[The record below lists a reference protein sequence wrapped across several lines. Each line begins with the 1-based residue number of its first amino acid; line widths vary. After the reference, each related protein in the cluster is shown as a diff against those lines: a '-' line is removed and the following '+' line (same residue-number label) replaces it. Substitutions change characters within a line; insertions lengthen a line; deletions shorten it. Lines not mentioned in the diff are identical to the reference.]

1 MNLEKLSAIAAN
13 LPDAYKANANDLIT
27 RMGEVIEGIGDRD
40 VTWRPQTLKLV
51 QAMSDRSKLPK
62 GANIGD
68 FLLGEDVVTQPK
80 AVIVLRSWDARQYW
94 SPDQNETKMLCS
106 SPDAV
111 VGYIGKNCKD
121 CEFSKFDEET
131 KKTQC
136 NKIKVFMVAAAD
148 LSDVFLIQ
156 FAKTGFKTGGDWN
169 NLMKKAGVA
178 TYRRVYGVKSVDS
191 KEYKNV
197 VNFGVETFEGDKRDT
212 PKEILE
218 FVAELFT
225 QVSTDRKESVDE
237 FHKIIL
243 TRKQDPALLANSAA
257 DSEMVLIPDTTEAV
271 PAAAAAP
278 AGKSSLAKKYNV

>member
-1 MNLEKLSAIAAN
+1 MNLEKLSEIAQT
-13 LPDAYKANANDLIT
+13 LPDTVKANALDLIA

-40 VTWRPQTLKLV
+40 VTWRPPTLKLI

-68 FLLGEDVVTQPK
+68 MLLGENVVPQPK
-80 AVIVLRSWDARQYW
+80 KVIVLRSWDARQYW

-136 NKIKVFMVAAAD
+136 NKIKVFMVATED
-148 LSDVFLIQ
+148 LSDVFQVQ
-156 FAKTGFKTGGDWN
+156 FAKTGFKTGGEWQAM
-169 NLMKKAGVA
+169 MKKAGVA
-178 TYRRVYGVKSVDS
+178 TYRRVYGLKSVDS

-197 VNFGVETFEGDKRDT
+197 VNIGVETYENELRDT
-212 PKEILE
+212 PKELIP
-218 FVAELFT
+218 FVTELFN
-225 QVSTDRKESVDE
+225 QVSADRKESVDN

-243 TRKQDPALLANSAA
+243 ERKQDPALLANAAA
-257 DSEMVLIPDTTEAV
+257 DSEMVLIPDTSDSTPATE
-271 PAAAAAP
+271 AAP